1 MIPDLAQSLGGG
13 RLDAIRRRVLKRQRN
28 GWVSDRARERVQR
41 RMRPAPRSNRPIPT
55 TEAQVLQSILGKAR
69 PWLGG

>member
-1 MIPDLAQSLGGG
+1 MIPDLAKSLGRG

-41 RMRPAPRSNRPIPT
+41 RVRPASRWRRPNPT
-55 TEAQVLQSILGKAR
+55 TETQILQSIMGRAR
-69 PWLGG
+69 RFL